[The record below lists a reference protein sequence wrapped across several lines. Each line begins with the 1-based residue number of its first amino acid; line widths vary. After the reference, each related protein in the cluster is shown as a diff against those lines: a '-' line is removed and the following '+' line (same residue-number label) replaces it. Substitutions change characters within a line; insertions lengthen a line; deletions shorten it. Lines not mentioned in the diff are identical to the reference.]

1 LKADK
6 AQVRLELE
14 GRRRALTAE
23 EVKAKGG
30 EAQRCLAAL
39 SSFQGAGL
47 VALYAAESFEVGTG
61 LLWAGHRVC
70 LPRVNRGSKVLGFH
84 LVTSPT
90 ELVPAGKLKLLEPA
104 PGAPDVRLHEID
116 FWVVP
121 GVGFTNGGDRLGR
134 GAGYYDSTLAHAR
147 PGALKVG
154 LTFECC
160 VVDALPTEPHD
171 LRMDGLV
178 TEAGYRRSAKTHE

>member
-1 LKADK
+1 MFEGGK

-23 EVKAKGG
+23 EVKMKGG
-30 EAQRCLAAL
+30 EAQQCLAAL
-39 SSFQGAGL
+39 SSFQNARL
-47 VALYAAESFEVGTG
+47 VALYAAEPFEVGTG

-70 LPRVNRGSKVLGFH
+70 LPRVNKGSKVLSFH
-84 LVTSPT
+84 EVASPDALVA
-90 ELVPAGKLKLLEPA
+90 VRRLLEPP
-104 PGAPDVRLHEID
+104 PGAPHIALDDID

-121 GVGFTNGGDRLGR
+121 GVGFTNAGERIGR
-134 GAGYYDSTLAHAR
+134 GAGYYDSTLVHAR
-147 PGALKVG
+147 PSAPKIG

-171 LRMDGLV
+171 LRMDGVV
-178 TEAGYRRSAKTHE
+178 TEKGYRRSAKTHE